1 MSDTPR
7 MDHAA
12 NESISAVYE
21 LGRQLE
27 RELVEVTKQ
36 RDELADALQR
46 FVNRLQ
52 YNSIYMDGKP
62 RCASV
67 NRNPVKEWDED
78 CIFAFEILERLK
90 GGAQ

>member
-1 MSDTPR
+1 MSLSDRIRPNSE
-7 MDHAA
+7 AA
-12 NESISAVYE
+12 PWVCEEVKKI
-21 LGRQLE
+21 E
-27 RELVEVTKQ
+27 RELAEVTKQ

-46 FVNRLQ
+46 FTNRLQ

-90 GGAQ
+90 GGQP